1 MPAKEG
7 KRQRKF
13 GRHDRGDHHHTP
25 EQALRN
31 KVRRILKSNGEAAFL
46 AFCDEHRLFSVRA
59 AYVARRHA

>member
-1 MPAKEG
+1 MPKEG

-13 GRHDRGDHHHTP
+13 GRHDRGPSHHTK

-31 KVRRILKSNGEAAFL
+31 KARRILRSNGEKAFL

-59 AYVARRHA
+59 AYARAQA